1 MMIPFNKPLS
11 QGNEIEYMKKAI
23 ENGKISGDGE
33 FTMECSRIIEKLS
46 GTKKALL
53 TTSCTHALEMAA
65 LLLDIEEGDEIIAPS
80 FTFVSTVNA
89 FVLRGAKIVF
99 VDIRPDTMNMDEN
112 LIEEAITKRTK
123 AIVPVHYG
131 GVACEMDIIMDLAA
145 KYGIGVVEDAAQGI
159 MATYKGKQL
168 GSIGHFGA
176 YSFHDTKNYTMGE
189 GGALLVN
196 DKNYI
201 KRAEIIRDKGT
212 NRKDFLNGMVDKYT
226 WVDMG
231 SSYLP
236 SELNAAYLL
245 PQLLVAERI
254 NNDRLNTWNRY
265 YKGLDDL
272 QTRGLIELPF
282 VPVHCSH
289 NAHLFYIKCKDI
301 DKRTRL
307 ISCLKK
313 KTIASAFHYIP
324 LHTSPAGCKYG
335 RFHGKDNH
343 TTMESEKLLR
353 LPMYYGMTEENCLQ
367 VISSVREFYG
377 K

>member
-1 MMIPFNKPLS
+1 
-11 QGNEIEYMKKAI
+11 
-23 ENGKISGDGE
+23 
-33 FTMECSRIIEKLS
+33 
-46 GTKKALL
+46 
-53 TTSCTHALEMAA
+53 
-65 LLLDIEEGDEIIAPS
+65 
-80 FTFVSTVNA
+80 
-89 FVLRGAKIVF
+89 
-99 VDIRPDTMNMDEN
+99 
-112 LIEEAITKRTK
+112 
-123 AIVPVHYG
+123 
-131 GVACEMDIIMDLAA
+131 MDIIMDLAA

-168 GSIGHFGA
+168 GSIGHMGA

-212 NRKDFLNGMVDKYT
+212 NRKDFFNGKVDKYT

-265 YKGLDDL
+265 YKGLEDL

-282 VPVHCSH
+282 VPEHCSH

-301 DKRTRL
+301 DERTKL
-307 ISCLKK
+307 ISCLKEK
-313 KTIASAFHYIP
+313 AIATAFHYIP

-335 RFHGKDNH
+335 GFHGKDNH

-353 LPMYYGMTEENCLQ
+353 LPMYYGMTENDCEK
-367 VISSVREFYG
+367 VVSSVREFY
-377 K
+377 KI